1 MKTLILYQSSTGNT
15 QKYAEAIAEGIHG
28 DVSPLKK
35 FKWKNLSQYDT
46 VVFGGWVM
54 GNTIQGLNKF
64 LQHWDDMSKKDV
76 IVFAV
81 GMSFPTEE
89 GRHILIA
96 QNLLDLYHLRFYQ
109 FRGSF
114 NYRKL
119 KFPYNFLMYTSLQKI
134 AQDPGASDDQKALVS
149 IKDHPIDVYDS
160 EKVERVLLVLRTLAA
175 TTKTEEQ
182 K

>member
-15 QKYAEAIAEGIHG
+15 KKYAEAIAEGIHG
-28 DVSPLKK
+28 DVFPLKK
-35 FKWKNLSQYDT
+35 FKWKKLADYDA

-64 LQHWDDMSKKDV
+64 LQHWDEMSKKDV
-76 IVFAV
+76 IVFAC
-81 GMSFPTEE
+81 GMSFPSEE
-89 GRHILIA
+89 GRHILIE

-114 NYRKL
+114 NYHKL

-134 AQDPGASDDQKALVS
+134 AQDPNASDDQKALS
-149 IKDHPIDVYDS
+149 GIKEHPIDVYDS
-160 EKVERVLLVLRTLAA
+160 DKVERVLLVLRTLAA
-175 TTKTEEQ
+175 TPKTEE
-182 K
+182 KK